1 MVQQMILSEI
11 TNQVSLTLSLVT
23 FFFTVYHWKHFR
35 FLIVIPFMMAISSV
49 TYGLIDQTINDILYD
64 ITYVSVALGLVFSRV
79 DGMKSCNK
87 CCNYREVT
95 K

>member
-1 MVQQMILSEI
+1 MIVSEI
-11 TNQVSLTLSLVT
+11 SNQLSLTVSIVALM
-23 FFFTVYHWKHFR
+23 FTIYHYKHYKK
-35 FLIVIPFMMAISSV
+35 LIVIPFMMALSSV
-49 TYGLIDQTINDILYD
+49 TYGVIDQTINDILYD

-79 DGMKSCNK
+79 SSIRSCNK